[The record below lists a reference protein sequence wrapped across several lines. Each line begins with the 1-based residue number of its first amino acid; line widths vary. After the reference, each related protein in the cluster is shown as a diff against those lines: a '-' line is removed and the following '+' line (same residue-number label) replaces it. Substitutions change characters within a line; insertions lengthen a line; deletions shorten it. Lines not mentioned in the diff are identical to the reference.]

1 MLENFKDQIACI
13 TFNNA
18 EKCNISDADWR

>member
-1 MLENFKDQIACI
+1 MKKACI

-18 EKCNISDADWR
+18 AQPFIIFII